1 MVAVPRQINLC
12 GQPTRW
18 EAANGLVAAP
28 RCVDGGDV
36 VFYRVN
42 SVFYECRQQL
52 GRLTRL
58 RLHGDSYCPVIFS
71 ILLR

>member
-1 MVAVPRQINLC
+1 MPF
-12 GQPTRW
+12 
-18 EAANGLVAAP
+18 EAEDVDD
-28 RCVDGGDV
+28 VDGGDV